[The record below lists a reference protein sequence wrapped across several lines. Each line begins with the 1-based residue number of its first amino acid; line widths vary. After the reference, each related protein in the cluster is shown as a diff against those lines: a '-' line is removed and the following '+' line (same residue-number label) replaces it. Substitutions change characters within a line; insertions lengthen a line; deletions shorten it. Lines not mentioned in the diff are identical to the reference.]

1 MARRRRGPV
10 ERRGDRFRLHL
21 SDDERAVVGRL
32 VAELRDLLCTTS
44 PDDARLVRLFPT
56 AYHDD
61 PERDAEYQRLMRDE
75 LVGSRLEALAT
86 VERALDAGELDEAE
100 LHQLM
105 QSVNA
110 VRLVLGTLLD
120 IGEDDDPDLVSD
132 ADPLAA
138 ELHLYHYLSWLL
150 DATVRALSRR

>member
-1 MARRRRGPV
+1 M
-10 ERRGDRFRLHL
+10 D
-21 SDDERAVVGRL
+21 
-32 VAELRDLLCTTS
+32 ELRDLLCTAP

-75 LVGSRLEALAT
+75 LVSSRLEALGT
-86 VERALDAGELDEAE
+86 VERALDSVELDEAE
-100 LHQLM
+100 LYGFM
-105 QSVNA
+105 QSLNA

-120 IGEDDDPDLVSD
+120 IGEDDDPELVRD
-132 ADPLAA
+132 TDPLAP

-150 DATVRALSRR
+150 DATVRALGGS